1 MVAFYSALSGE
12 RNLDGD
18 RPQLQTDK
26 VSVEQTLLQLG
37 VPWAGYHVFAPGAE
51 FGPAKRWP
59 TDHFAD
65 LARSLDH
72 PVLLLGSAKEHALCE
87 EVAVPV
93 NASQAG
99 KCINLAGKTTLEQ
112 AFHAITAA
120 RCTVS
125 NDSGLMHVAAA
136 LGVSQVAI
144 FGSSS
149 PLHTPPL
156 NARAGVLWLKNE
168 PSYQPALD
176 CAPCFERNCRF
187 GHTRCLRDISAS
199 HVLQHIHE
207 LA

>member
-1 MVAFYSALSGE
+1 
-12 RNLDGD
+12 
-18 RPQLQTDK
+18 
-26 VSVEQTLLQLG
+26 
-37 VPWAGYHVFAPGAE
+37 VFAPGAE

-59 TDHFAD
+59 ADHFAE
-65 LARSLDH
+65 LARNLDH

-87 EVAVPV
+87 EIALPV

-99 KCINLAGKTTLEQ
+99 KCINLAGKTTLVQ
-112 AFHAITAA
+112 AFHAIAGSL
-120 RCTVS
+120 CTVS

-156 NARAGVLWLKNE
+156 NTRADVLWLKTE
-168 PSYQPALD
+168 PGYQPALD

-187 GHTRCLRDISAS
+187 GHTRCLNDISA
-199 HVLQHIHE
+199 HQVLQGIE
-207 LA
+207 RLKRL